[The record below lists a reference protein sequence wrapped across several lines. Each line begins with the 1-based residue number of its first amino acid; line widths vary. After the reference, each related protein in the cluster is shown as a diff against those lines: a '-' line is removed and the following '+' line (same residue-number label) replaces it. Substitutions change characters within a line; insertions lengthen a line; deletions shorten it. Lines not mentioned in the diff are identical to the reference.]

1 LRGGGKSLMLSWPE
15 PTTPALPQMET
26 TYMHYDL
33 RRLDGDPT
41 YAPGRVFNH
50 GKPVWRPPGRD
61 VKAGFAIRHVKL
73 DGTEAE
79 QAAKCRELAREL
91 LRWREGV
98 PKVQPLTWAWII
110 GRYKDDELSKYHDL
124 KPNTRKS
131 YDEQFDG
138 WLKSTTVAE
147 TLVGETTFETLMRW
161 KRAMEKNGR
170 SISFI
175 KKRFTHLS
183 IVANYGL
190 ALKPSAFRDVCSILT
205 SGALNLRT
213 PRPRQVFPT
222 PDQIA
227 AVIAA
232 ADAAGNKAFALG
244 LSLQWWLTLRAV
256 DVRGQWFGDRWADGL
271 TWDMVDLDQMI
282 IRKMVSK
289 TERHDDRPMV
299 WDLSPLPDLVARLR
313 AIPQDQRVGAVVK
326 VDGVPF
332 KVRHYAALWRKFAR
346 KAGVPDEVWMMDTRS
361 GAINEALSLGADR
374 TALQHAANHK
384 DGSTTERYIR
394 AREVGANKVIQMRAR
409 S

>member
-1 LRGGGKSLMLSWPE
+1 
-15 PTTPALPQMET
+15 MEMT
-26 TYMHYDL
+26 LASYDL

-41 YAPGRVFNH
+41 YAPGRVYDH
-50 GKPVWRPPGRD
+50 GNPFWRPPGRD
-61 VKAGFAIRHVKL
+61 IKAGYAVKSVRL
-73 DGTEAE
+73 SGPEED
-79 QAAKCRELAREL
+79 QAAKCRELTREL
-91 LRWREGV
+91 LHWRDGA
-98 PKVQPLTWAWII
+98 PKVTPFTWAWAVA
-110 GRYKDDELSKYHDL
+110 RYRSDELSKYHDL

-131 YDEQFDG
+131 YDEHFDG

-147 TLVGETTFETLMRW
+147 TLVSETTFETLMRW

-170 SISFI
+170 SVSFI

-190 ALKPSAFRDVCSILT
+190 ALKPSAFRDVCAILS
-205 SGALNLRT
+205 SGALNLRN

-222 PDQIA
+222 PEQIA
-227 AVIAA
+227 AVIEA
-232 ADAAGNKAFALG
+232 ADKAGASAYALG
-244 LSLQWWLTLRAV
+244 ISLQWWLTLRAV
-256 DVRGQWFGDRWADGL
+256 DVRGQWFKERWADGL
-271 TWDMVDLDQMI
+271 TWDMVDLDKMI

-299 WDLSPLPDLVARLR
+299 WDLSPIPELVERLQR
-313 AIPQDQRVGAVVK
+313 IPKDERVGAVVK

-332 KVRHYAALWRKFAR
+332 KVRHYSALWRKFAR

-374 TALQHAANHK
+374 IALQHAANHK
-384 DGSTTERYIR
+384 DGATTERYIR
-394 AREVGANKVIQMRAR
+394 AREVGANNVIRLRAR